1 MLIKARDDLHQFVFD
16 LLDCI
21 AHQVRR
27 DRNVGRKLIEVVD
40 AADRVYNSGI
50 QVLTNIF
57 GQDIFTLNCLL
68 LLPSDRHL
76 SRWRIRP
83 LAGQPWLPD
92 FTVFSRGQLL
102 PPTFSFHGSSFS
114 VRPKTF

>member
-1 MLIKARDDLHQFVFD
+1 MLIKARDDLHQFVSD

-57 GQDIFTLNCLL
+57 GPGYFHFELSPSPSERSTLVA
-68 LLPSDRHL
+68 
-76 SRWRIRP
+76 
-83 LAGQPWLPD
+83 LADTPVGGSTL
-92 FTVFSRGQLL
+92 VAG
-102 PPTFSFHGSSFS
+102 FHRF
-114 VRPKTF
+114 